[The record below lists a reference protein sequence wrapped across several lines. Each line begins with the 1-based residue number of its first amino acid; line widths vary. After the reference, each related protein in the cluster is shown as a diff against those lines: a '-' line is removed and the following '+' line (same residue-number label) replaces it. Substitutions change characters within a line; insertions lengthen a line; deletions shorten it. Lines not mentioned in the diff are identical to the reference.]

1 MPVISTQKPG
11 LSASMAVHLAVLVFS
26 LVAFSNAKPLPASE
40 ESIAVE
46 MITDNQLSQ
55 ITKGEKQ
62 AKEVNPEPKPRAERV
77 AEVTE
82 QKDPGE
88 AKHDAPAP
96 PKRPADVTIADKPV
110 ETAAAAPPQ
119 LKRET
124 PPPVEAP
131 KAVPPSRRELAAL
144 AEKAEQEEAKEEAE
158 ALRQAKALQAKLEAK
173 AQAEAKAKVE
183 AEAKVKAEAQ
193 AANERKLAAAKAAA
207 AREAAAKDAAAKE
220 AKAQKDAQIASKF
233 DAGDIRRLLQ
243 SKEQSQSTGSTGREV
258 NRTASLGTATGS
270 AQKLNPSQRD
280 ALIGVI
286 QEQLHRCWSVPIA
299 VQSAPKPPVASLKI
313 RLNQD
318 GSLSAEPA
326 VLNPSSDA
334 LFKMAADSAAR
345 AARRCAP
352 LSIPAK
358 FQPYYQ
364 DWKELTVN
372 FNPSDMG

>member
-1 MPVISTQKPG
+1 MPKISIQKPG
-11 LSASMAVHLAVLVFS
+11 FAASMVVHMAVLVSS
-26 LVAFSNAKPLPASE
+26 LIAFSSAKPLPSSE

-46 MITDNQLSQ
+46 VITDNQLSQ
-55 ITKGEKQ
+55 ITKGERE
-62 AKEVNPEPKPRAERV
+62 AKEVKPEPKPRAERV
-77 AEVTE
+77 ADVAE

-88 AKHDAPAP
+88 AKRDTPAP
-96 PKRPADVTIADKPV
+96 PKRPADVAIADKPV
-110 ETAAAAPPQ
+110 EAAPVAPPV

-124 PPPVEAP
+124 PPPQEASKP
-131 KAVPPSRRELAAL
+131 APPSRKEMAAL

-158 ALRQAKALQAKLEAK
+158 ALKAAQIKAAQAKAEAKLQADAK
-173 AQAEAKAKVE
+173 A
-183 AEAKVKAEAQ
+183 KAEAQ
-193 AANERKLAAAKAAA
+193 AQAAAAERERKLAAAKAAA
-207 AREAAAKDAAAKE
+207 AREAAVKEAAAKE
-220 AKAQKDAQIASKF
+220 AQRDAQIANKF

-258 NRTASLGTATGS
+258 NRTASLGTTTGS

-299 VQSAPKPPVASLKI
+299 VQSAAKPPVPSLKI

-318 GSLSAEPA
+318 GSLNAEPA
-326 VLNPSSDA
+326 ILNPSSDA

-364 DWKELTVN
+364 DWKELVVN